1 MLQHDLACLYSREG
15 VWHNLQELRGG
26 RLDHEHREM
35 NETRETATAD
45 VYPAIAC
52 SAGVIASG
60 RAEDIVYHAAAG
72 ETDVY
77 RVKRPVW

>member
-1 MLQHDLACLYSREG
+1 
-15 VWHNLQELRGG
+15 
-26 RLDHEHREM
+26 LDHEHREM